1 MNEWKLGE
9 TEEDLTVMKVVLHGE
24 GKTIEYHLLD
34 YYDAASQTSSMARTT
49 GYTCTASVNL
59 LAKNLF
65 TKKGVFPPE
74 LIGDDKACFDFVFS
88 YLKERSVNWKRKR

>member
-1 MNEWKLGE
+1 LGE

-74 LIGDDKACFDFVFS
+74 LVGDNKACFDFVFN
-88 YLKERSVNWKRKR
+88 YLKERSVNWRRKM